1 MKSEKIL
8 SHKLFLQRENAIQ
21 HQGYEIELVFYEAVK
36 NGDFET
42 LKKVMQPLQSDKLGI
57 LSKNPIR
64 NLKYHLIITL
74 ALITRFCIEGGLPHE
89 TAYTLSDIYI
99 QQLDVCN
106 DVESIVLLHREVTY
120 DFTNRMKELKKT
132 GGYSKKIHQAI
143 DYIYDHLHEKILLDD
158 MADILEINKSY
169 LCELFKKETGTTINQ
184 YITKLKIE
192 AAANMLIYGEFS
204 TIEISNYFAFSS
216 HSHFISVFKKLKG
229 YTPLEFKKMN
239 YRKYFSNKLSTQ

>member
-1 MKSEKIL
+1 
-8 SHKLFLQRENAIQ
+8 
-21 HQGYEIELVFYEAVK
+21 
-36 NGDFET
+36 
-42 LKKVMQPLQSDKLGI
+42 
-57 LSKNPIR
+57 
-64 NLKYHLIITL
+64 
-74 ALITRFCIEGGLPHE
+74 
-89 TAYTLSDIYI
+89 
-99 QQLDVCN
+99 
-106 DVESIVLLHREVTY
+106 
-120 DFTNRMKELKKT
+120 
-132 GGYSKKIHQAI
+132 
-143 DYIYDHLHEKILLDD
+143 